1 MSVPV
6 RRRMINTYQIIS
18 STESVVRVEGLL
30 NDTGEGNRGELW
42 RKVVRTGQGY
52 AAGKV
57 IPLSTPAHR
66 SRRKNMEAMQLHSPL
81 LFISANSRQISRHDS
96 ASLHDEARG
105 GLAKL
110 WRFVPQPDA
119 VYEMCATIIYTFS
132 TQPTVDTFSATW
144 KHIRSS
150 TFGCYSLRSGGL
162 AKPNLHR

>member
-66 SRRKNMEAMQLHSPL
+66 SRRKNMEAMQLHSSL
-81 LFISANSRQISRHDS
+81 LFISSCSEAESWRLICLLF
-96 ASLHDEARG
+96 AEARG

-132 TQPTVDTFSATW
+132 TQPTVDAFSATW
-144 KHIRSS
+144 KHLEVARSVAIR
-150 TFGCYSLRSGGL
+150 
-162 AKPNLHR
+162 